1 MRAIFNRLRRL
12 EQAAVPDERAHAAAE
27 AILEARRH
35 RLGADYVEPIPFPP
49 ESYAGCRSM
58 ADRIIRT
65 RELLMGA
72 RSTSGYPAW
81 AECARDRAVPPRQ
94 WRQDLRAAP
103 GR

>member
-72 RSTSGYPAW
+72 RSTGAT
-81 AECARDRAVPPRQ
+81 A
-94 WRQDLRAAP
+94 
-103 GR
+103 